1 MEATTIK
8 EATKKKSKTQENK
21 ELTLLNEPTIPSVQ
35 ALV

>member
-8 EATKKKSKTQENK
+8 EATKKSKTQENK
-21 ELTLLNEPTIPSVQ
+21 ELTLLNEPTISSVQ